1 MLSNFKKIFY
11 LLCFFLLSNC
21 ATSGTA
27 FLGPIFTGAKTGSI
41 SQASLSYSSGK
52 LIEEIDLKN
61 SLKNFN
67 TLNKKENKP
76 NLILPDVPYTEKDP
90 VILLSYKIKKIEISE
105 VTEPEPLP

>member
-1 MLSNFKKIFY
+1 MNKNIFIFS
-11 LLCFFLLSNC
+11 LLLLSSC
-21 ATSGTA
+21 SAPGSA

-61 SLKNFN
+61 SLKK
-67 TLNKKENKP
+67 LNALDNNNNKLNP
-76 NLILPDVPYTEKDP
+76 ILPDVPYTEKDP

-105 VTEPEPLP
+105 VIEPEPLP

>member
-1 MLSNFKKIFY
+1 MYKIF
-11 LLCFFLLSNC
+11 FIFLLFLLTNC
-21 ATSGTA
+21 SAPGSA

-61 SLKNFN
+61 SLKKFN
-67 TLNKKENKP
+67 THNKKDNKLNP
-76 NLILPDVPYTEKDP
+76 ILPDVPYTDKDP
-90 VILLSYKIKKIEISE
+90 EILLSYKINKIEISE

>member
-1 MLSNFKKIFY
+1 MYKIFFII
-11 LLCFFLLSNC
+11 LLFLLTNC
-21 ATSGTA
+21 SAPGSA

-61 SLKNFN
+61 SLKKFN
-67 TLNKKENKP
+67 THNKKDNKLNP
-76 NLILPDVPYTEKDP
+76 ILPDVPYTDKDP
-90 VILLSYKIKKIEISE
+90 VILLSYKINKIEISE

>member
-1 MLSNFKKIFY
+1 MNKYIFIF
-11 LLCFFLLSNC
+11 LLFLLSSC
-21 ATSGTA
+21 SAPGSA
-27 FLGPIFTGAKTGSI
+27 FLGPIFTGAKTGGI

-76 NLILPDVPYTEKDP
+76 NPILPDVPYTEKDP